1 MVQYILAVQYSDT
14 KLERKIFR
22 YERYPS
28 APAAAAVVA
37 LSSNNYNDDG
47 RRSSNDVASLQRR

>member
-22 YERYPS
+22 YERYSS
-28 APAAAAVVA
+28 APAAALA
-37 LSSNNYNDDG
+37 LRSNNYNHNG
-47 RRSSNDVASLQRR
+47 RPSSNDVTSLQRRQ

>member
-14 KLERKIFR
+14 KVERKIFR

-28 APAAAAVVA
+28 APAAAVA
-37 LSSNNYNDDG
+37 LSSSNYNDND
-47 RRSSNDVASLQRR
+47 RPSSNNAASLQRR

>member
-22 YERYPS
+22 YERHLS
-28 APAAAAVVA
+28 APAAAALVA
-37 LSSNNYNDDG
+37 LSSNNYNDG
-47 RRSSNDVASLQRR
+47 RPSSNNVASLQRRQ